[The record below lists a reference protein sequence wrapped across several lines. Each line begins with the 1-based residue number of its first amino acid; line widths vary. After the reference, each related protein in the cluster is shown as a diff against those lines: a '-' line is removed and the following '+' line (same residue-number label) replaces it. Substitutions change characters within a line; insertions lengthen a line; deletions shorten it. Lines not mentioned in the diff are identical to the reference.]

1 MVTLVATGNGT
12 RIRGHEFEATKENAE
27 NLVRC
32 GYASYKT
39 AKVEATLEPKEI
51 KEIIVK
57 PAQKKRGRKPNKK

>member
-39 AKVEATLEPKEI
+39 AKVEATLDTEEK
-51 KEIIVK
+51 KIIVK
-57 PAQKKRGRKPNKK
+57 PAPRKGRKPNKK